1 MSAWDAEVGSANWG
15 PRDAGA
21 PSSAVGSGYPE
32 TKDEGAGVG
41 DTSEG
46 VAAPNWQGAVPSEQA
61 NTQGPPSEPSAV
73 VITPAQGGLGGTKGA
88 PNSRRHT
95 MAFEIARVER
105 AGKST
110 PPNPQKAK
118 HVWDLSRPRYVER
131 TDQIG
136 RRVRVLPGQEHRDA
150 VPYEVW
156 RTSWAQMGDFGL
168 DVGMY
173 FVTMAQLMGAVLV
186 YAALCIVAMI
196 HFSSDQYSTSQV
208 RPRAVCR
215 TLYHPLPPS
224 HGRVFVAVCPLFF
237 RLGHYCYYYYCCA
250 SSFPFFCNASSCR
263 EPIWSQKTDKT
274 D

>member
-41 DTSEG
+41 DTIEG
-46 VAAPNWQGAVPSEQA
+46 EPAPNWQGAVPSEQA

-73 VITPAQGGLGGTKGA
+73 VIAPAHGGLGGAKGA
-88 PNSRRHT
+88 PSSRRHT

-110 PPNPQKAK
+110 PPNPQKSK

-131 TDQIG
+131 TDQTG

-150 VPYEVW
+150 VPYRVW
-156 RTSWAQMGDFGL
+156 GTSWAQMGDFGL

-173 FVTMAQLMGAVLV
+173 FVTMAQLMVAVLV
-186 YAALCIVAMI
+186 YAGLCIVAMV
-196 HFSSDQYSTSQV
+196 HFSSEQYSGAQV
-208 RPRAVCR
+208 RLFVSYALRC
-215 TLYHPLPPS
+215 
-224 HGRVFVAVCPLFF
+224 VFVSRRSFARC
-237 RLGHYCYYYYCCA
+237 
-250 SSFPFFCNASSCR
+250 SSFGRLERCANFLLFL
-263 EPIWSQKTDKT
+263 
-274 D
+274 